1 MFSAEHSQW
10 RWRGLRERR
19 LGEVLAERLPWLKAG
34 RNIPRWTNVIAWACV
49 GVYVVG
55 VSITSTEISRDV
67 AWLAAGLT
75 AALLLSGVRLGP
87 GAGLE
92 RLAHGAVF
100 VAMVVAV
107 YLDHIQSDQLK
118 LFVFTKWL
126 LFPVMALAVVIRMRT
141 TRWRRFEVTTLDV
154 LVVFIALV
162 LPNLPGLQ
170 IAPSDLGLSV
180 VKLIV
185 LLYAVEMLTGHSERV
200 RAWLWRTSAVGLG
213 LVALRGLLPGLA

>member
-1 MFSAEHSQW
+1 
-10 RWRGLRERR
+10 
-19 LGEVLAERLPWLKAG
+19 
-34 RNIPRWTNVIAWACV
+34 
-49 GVYVVG
+49 
-55 VSITSTEISRDV
+55 
-67 AWLAAGLT
+67 
-75 AALLLSGVRLGP
+75 
-87 GAGLE
+87 
-92 RLAHGAVF
+92 
-100 VAMVVAV
+100 
-107 YLDHIQSDQLK
+107 
-118 LFVFTKWL
+118 
-126 LFPVMALAVVIRMRT
+126 MALAIVIRMRT

-170 IAPSDLGLSV
+170 VAPSDLGLSV

>member
-1 MFSAEHSQW
+1 MYLV
-10 RWRGLRERR
+10 G
-19 LGEVLAERLPWLKAG
+19 
-34 RNIPRWTNVIAWACV
+34 IAVTATDI
-49 GVYVVG
+49 G
-55 VSITSTEISRDV
+55 RDV
-67 AWLAAGLT
+67 AWLAAGL
-75 AALLLSGVRLGP
+75 AAVLLLSGLRLD
-87 GAGLE
+87 AGSGVE

-107 YLDHIQSDQLK
+107 YLDHVETSEMA
-118 LFVFTKWL
+118 LFVAAKWL

-141 TRWRRFEVTTLDV
+141 TRERRFEITTLDV
-154 LVVFIALV
+154 LVVFMALV

-170 IAPSDLGLSV
+170 GTPSNLGLSV

-213 LVALRGLLPGLA
+213 LVALRGLLPGLG